1 MKSSQVICHFLSELK
16 RRRFPLLRCC
26 GAATVS
32 RIEWPPLRISVED
45 FYKTQ
50 PNDTISPTIRQGSI
64 LPNGFRRLS
73 LHCGGTEG
81 SNPACSSGESDEIG
95 EATADR
101 VDRDAQGVSISRQL
115 AAISLSVHIWITG
128 GQQDRYIARGR
139 GVCGSAGAN
148 GALPRRGKPHRLNRS
163 AKPW

>member
-1 MKSSQVICHFLSELK
+1 M
-16 RRRFPLLRCC
+16 
-26 GAATVS
+26 A
-32 RIEWPPLRISVED
+32 RISRSIRLYRWGVSPAAYEISD
-45 FYKTQ
+45 FLA
-50 PNDTISPTIRQGSI
+50 GS
-64 LPNGFRRLS
+64 
-73 LHCGGTEG
+73 
-81 SNPACSSGESDEIG
+81 
-95 EATADR
+95 DR

-163 AKPW
+163 AKLW